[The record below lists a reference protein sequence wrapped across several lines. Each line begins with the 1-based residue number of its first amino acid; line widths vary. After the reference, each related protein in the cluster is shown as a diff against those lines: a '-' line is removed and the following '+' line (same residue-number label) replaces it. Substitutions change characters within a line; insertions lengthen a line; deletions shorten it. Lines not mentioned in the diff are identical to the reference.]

1 MGLMKWIFAS
11 HPYEVMCR
19 VCGQTGEGNSLKEAI
34 HYLQEL
40 REGCGQGFHEPVI
53 SRQPQ

>member
-1 MGLMKWIFAS
+1 MKWIFAS